1 MVRFL
6 IVETAYYPH
15 LNEKIS
21 SHVSTVHRANQVFM
35 LEYVLCYEFGTF
47 TVFLFKVW
55 FNELARS
62 LTGSASAQLTQT
74 QTYEPSFPSR
84 LLTHCLFIFIS
95 GMDTYIS
102 LFPLAN
108 ELLVNYIGPESRSCM
123 RDPAAFAHISFFT
136 WSSGGFGPAASR
148 NFRLHV
154 RWLWI
159 HCIIFYIM
167 VTFALLDPMITLQ
180 GHGWYWFLIETF
192 SFYFISRRRKKC
204 RNPFVIVFLLWSYV
218 LNTLFPSAA
227 WHVFKTQYPQ
237 TIFLV

>member
-1 MVRFL
+1 
-6 IVETAYYPH
+6 
-15 LNEKIS
+15 
-21 SHVSTVHRANQVFM
+21 
-35 LEYVLCYEFGTF
+35 
-47 TVFLFKVW
+47 
-55 FNELARS
+55 
-62 LTGSASAQLTQT
+62 
-74 QTYEPSFPSR
+74 
-84 LLTHCLFIFIS
+84 
-95 GMDTYIS
+95 MDTYIS

-159 HCIIFYIM
+159 HCIIFYFM

-192 SFYFISRRRKKC
+192 SFYFISRRRKK
-204 RNPFVIVFLLWSYV
+204 RKEPFCYCVSLMVVRFEYFISVCSLACLQ
-218 LNTLFPSAA
+218 NTISSNYFSCIENGAGTND
-227 WHVFKTQYPQ
+227 VQ
-237 TIFLV
+237 